1 MNPAA
6 DIWAK
11 VLELMQPDM
20 TATTINTWFD
30 DVTPVALEGD
40 RFVIYSPTRFKRDII
55 ASRYV
60 QFIKKALYE
69 LFSSDFDVTVLTENE
84 LESYQKPAAEK
95 NNFLPGVEGY
105 TFERFVVGSS
115 NKFAHAAAR
124 AVADNPGRS
133 YNPLYIYGESGL
145 GKTHLLYAIAHTIHE
160 AHPDYKIVY
169 IKGDAFTDDLIRAIR
184 EGRNQEFREKYRGAD
199 VFLMDDVQFIAG
211 RASTQEEMFHTF
223 NTLYDLNKQIVFTSD
238 RPPKELLRLDD
249 RLKTRFEWGLLADI
263 QPPDYETRMAII
275 KNKAILMGMELPDFL
290 LRLIAENIT
299 ANVRQIEG
307 IINKITAYQDLMGD
321 TISKETVV
329 MAIQGVF
336 KEKSDIVPTAEVI
349 IDEVCKFYNIE
360 PTILRGQG
368 RAKDISTARQIAM
381 YLIRQMTNLSLKDIG
396 KEFDNRDH
404 TTVLHS
410 IERVEDMTKNDS
422 EKSEIIKDIKANI
435 NSRYE

>member
-1 MNPAA
+1 M
-6 DIWAK
+6 
-11 VLELMQPDM
+11 
-20 TATTINTWFD
+20 
-30 DVTPVALEGD
+30 
-40 RFVIYSPTRFKRDII
+40 
-55 ASRYV
+55 
-60 QFIKKALYE
+60 
-69 LFSSDFDVTVLTENE
+69 
-84 LESYQKPAAEK
+84 
-95 NNFLPGVEGY
+95 
-105 TFERFVVGSS
+105 
-115 NKFAHAAAR
+115 
-124 AVADNPGRS
+124 ADNPGRS

-321 TISKETVV
+321 SISKETVV

-336 KEKSDIVPTAEVI
+336 KEKSDIVPTADVI

-360 PTILRGQG
+360 PAILRGQG

-410 IERVEDMTKNDS
+410 IERVEDMAKNDS
-422 EKSEIIKDIKANI
+422 EKGEIIKDIKSYI